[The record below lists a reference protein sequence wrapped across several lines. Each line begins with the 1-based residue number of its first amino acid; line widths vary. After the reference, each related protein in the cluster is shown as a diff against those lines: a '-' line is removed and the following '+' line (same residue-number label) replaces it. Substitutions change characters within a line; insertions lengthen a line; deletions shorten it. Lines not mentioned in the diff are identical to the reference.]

1 MPASESLSRKQ
12 ISNAVGS
19 DSLLLDFL
27 KPFPNLLRQNAGDVA
42 VSFDR
47 MAKKLSGTKRA
58 GVIQFRLTK
67 GRQARC
73 WSLALSPKECRVI
86 DSEVDAPTFEVITSE
101 KTWAAIAS
109 GQIAPLEAFVSGK
122 LRVRGNI
129 EMARS
134 IVRRMHKR

>member
-1 MPASESLSRKQ
+1 MPAGEPLSRKQ
-12 ISNAVGS
+12 VSKIVGS
-19 DSLLLDFL
+19 DPLLTDFV
-27 KPFPNLLRQNAGDVA
+27 KPLPNLLYQKAGDVA
-42 VSFDR
+42 VSFGR

-67 GRQARC
+67 RRRTRC

-86 DSEVDAPTFEVITSE
+86 DSEVDNPAFEVITSE
-101 KTWAAIAS
+101 DTWSAIAG

-122 LRVRGNI
+122 LRIRGDI

-134 IVRRMHKR
+134 IFRRLHKR